1 MPMGLGLFSQRP
13 ADKSPR
19 LKATRMAAGACE
31 QEGAAWVGAATDAFR
46 QTPAATE
53 LRSLH
58 DLAFFRIRA
67 AICWPVFF
75 YPLESTINPLTNP
88 FVE

>member
-1 MPMGLGLFSQRP
+1 MFSSHSP
-13 ADKSPR
+13 ADNFSET

-53 LRSLH
+53 LGSLGM
-58 DLAFFRIRA
+58 
-67 AICWPVFF
+67 
-75 YPLESTINPLTNP
+75 PLLSVIG
-88 FVE
+88 VEPGQTDASDFKK